1 MVELSAGRAFTASRF
16 HPIFPMNIRSLPIV
30 SLLGLALL
38 GAVSLRAQES
48 PVFELR
54 TYTAMP
60 GKHANVLARFR
71 DHTLKLFEKH
81 GMTNL
86 GYAVP
91 IDAKDGAGEK
101 LVYLLQHQSRE
112 AEKASFKAFGADP
125 AWKAVKEASEADGKI
140 VASIE
145 SVFLTQADFSP
156 KVAGYD
162 GPTRVF
168 EMRTYTTPAGKVAA
182 IDARFRDHTIALFAK
197 HGMTNLGYYHPIDAD
212 KGAGSTLI
220 YFLAHKDRE
229 AAAKSFAAFRADP
242 DWIAARAASEKAA
255 GGPLTVKDGVK
266 SVFLM
271 PTDFSPIK

>member
-1 MVELSAGRAFTASRF
+1 
-16 HPIFPMNIRSLPIV
+16 MNIRPLRLV

-38 GAVSLRAQES
+38 GAASSSAQES

-91 IDAKDGAGEK
+91 MDAKDGAGEK
-101 LVYLLQHQSRE
+101 LVYLLQHRSRE
-112 AEKASFKAFGADP
+112 AAKESFKAFGADP
-125 AWKAVKEASEADGKI
+125 AWKAVAKASEVDGKI
-140 VASIE
+140 VAKIE
-145 SVFLTQADFSP
+145 SVFLTQVPYSP
-156 KVAGYD
+156 QVANYD
-162 GPTRVF
+162 GPPRVF
-168 EMRTYTTPAGKVAA
+168 EMRTYTTPPGKVAA

-197 HGMTNLGYYHPIDAD
+197 HGMAHLGYYHPIDAD
-212 KGAGSTLI
+212 QGAGSTLI

-266 SVFLM
+266 SVFLV
-271 PTDFSPIK
+271 PTDFSPVK

>member
-1 MVELSAGRAFTASRF
+1 
-16 HPIFPMNIRSLPIV
+16 MNIRLLKLV
-30 SLLGLALL
+30 SVLGLALL
-38 GAVSLRAQES
+38 GAASLRAQES

-60 GKHANVLARFR
+60 GKHANLLARFR

-91 IDAKDGAGEK
+91 MEAKDGAGEK
-101 LVYLLQHQSRE
+101 IVYLLQHKSRE
-112 AEKASFKAFGADP
+112 AAKASFKAFGADP
-125 AWKAVKEASEADGKI
+125 EWQAAAKASEVDGKI

-145 SVFLTQADFSP
+145 SVFLKVTDFSP
-156 KVAGYD
+156 KVAEYD
-162 GPTRVF
+162 GPPRVF
-168 EMRTYTTPAGKVAA
+168 EMRTYTTPPGKVAA
-182 IDARFRDHTIALFAK
+182 IDARFRDHTIALMIK
-197 HGMTNLGYYHPIDAD
+197 HGMTHLGYYHPIDEA

-242 DWIAARAASEKAA
+242 DWLAARAASEKAA
-255 GGPLTVKDGVK
+255 GGSLTVKDGVK
-266 SVFLM
+266 SVFLV

>member
-1 MVELSAGRAFTASRF
+1 
-16 HPIFPMNIRSLPIV
+16 MNIRPLRLV

-38 GAVSLRAQES
+38 GAASLSAQES

-91 IDAKDGAGEK
+91 MDAKDGAGEK
-101 LVYLLQHQSRE
+101 LVYLLQHRSRE
-112 AEKASFKAFGADP
+112 AAKESFKAFGADP
-125 AWKAVKEASEADGKI
+125 AWKAVAKASEVDGKI
-140 VASIE
+140 VAKIE
-145 SVFLTQADFSP
+145 SVFMTQVPYSP
-156 KVAGYD
+156 QVANYD
-162 GPTRVF
+162 GPPRVF
-168 EMRTYTTPAGKVAA
+168 EMRTYTTPPGKVAA

-197 HGMTNLGYYHPIDAD
+197 HGMTHLGYYHPIDAD

-266 SVFLM
+266 SVFLV
-271 PTDFSPIK
+271 PTDFSPVK